1 MGLDISCLGSN
12 GPCLAAFS
20 CLIYPSWH
28 MDQRSDSS
36 ELVSSRSAIPMNC
49 KVNISYLFGPF
60 FSFKMPIIH
69 LFVSF
74 KILINRFKCHQTVLL
89 KLLNVEPLTRDLF
102 RADPR
107 VALQREYKVRDT
119 QTDTQTDR
127 RN

>member
-1 MGLDISCLGSN
+1 MALVLQLSVASFIPPGTWINDQIPLNCGQFQVCNSHELQGKH
-12 GPCLAAFS
+12 
-20 CLIYPSWH
+20 LIFVW
-28 MDQRSDSS
+28 
-36 ELVSSRSAIPMNC
+36 
-49 KVNISYLFGPF
+49 
-60 FSFKMPIIH
+60 SFQLKDAH
-69 LFVSF
+69 YTFVLF

-102 RADPR
+102 RAEPR